1 MASNGLVQVLEGMKL
16 QDGTP
21 DINLRTSAIA
31 NLLNSS
37 TLTFGELRML
47 KDHFDD
53 IDFRRDPI
61 VMFPSELVVR
71 VLEHVDLEDFMT
83 MCRVSRDWREKL
95 FNRKVCGPLL
105 RLHFRGTWESVYVPL
120 SENDRE
126 SRLQNISS
134 VFLDVCTKRLKR
146 RRGKW
151 YSVSS
156 YHYPRISNGSR
167 YLNGEPVN
175 ELLYRNGRVAAMP
188 DRFSIRID
196 NLRTQTSM
204 HYMHGQRSPL
214 KDYVLSNELL
224 IAYIDYPKPQFNVW
238 RLDEEEDPIVIHLE
252 CHNSIISSHDKQI
265 AFGRKTNNTQI
276 VDTVYVWIDGH
287 IQKLAEPGFGD
298 PDIPNASLEVRLC
311 GFIFHP
317 TEENHYF
324 VFYLPTSWKD
334 TTTKRIIV
342 QEHIAG
348 LPHKTWYHDLISS
361 RFQALNA
368 KLIDNDG
375 LVALVCE
382 DGTQHL
388 PTQPSSFLNHS
399 TSQDPG
405 HCNPNPTFTTFNI
418 ITKEFGTLDKQA
430 RTFPMPSN
438 PRGERKCDITDFG
451 GRKGLWGDDDF
462 VIESNQHGYVVWNF
476 DPSVTLPASDKDI
489 SSHLSISDLKARNG
503 MALEV

>member
-1 MASNGLVQVLEGMKL
+1 MASNSLVQVLEGMKL

-31 NLLNSS
+31 NFLNSP

-47 KDHFDD
+47 KAHFDD

-61 VMFPSELVVR
+61 VMLPSELVVR
-71 VLEHVDLEDFMT
+71 VLEHVDLDDFMT

-126 SRLQNISS
+126 SRLENISS
-134 VFLDVCTKRLKR
+134 VFLDLCTKRLKR
-146 RRGKW
+146 CRGKW
-151 YSVSS
+151 HSVSS

-175 ELLYRNGRVAAMP
+175 ELLYRNGRVAAIP

-196 NLRTQTSM
+196 DLRTHTSM
-204 HYMHGQRSPL
+204 HYMHGQRSPI

-238 RLDEEEDPIVIHLE
+238 RLDDEEEDPIVIHLE
-252 CHNSIISSHDKQI
+252 CYNSIISSHNKQI
-265 AFGRKTNNTQI
+265 AFGHKTNNAQI
-276 VDTVYVWIDGH
+276 VKTVYVWIDGH
-287 IQKLAEPGFGD
+287 IQKLAEPRFED
-298 PDIPNASLEVRLC
+298 PDIPNASLE
-311 GFIFHP
+311 
-317 TEENHYF
+317 
-324 VFYLPTSWKD
+324 
-334 TTTKRIIV
+334 
-342 QEHIAG
+342 EHIAG

-382 DGTQHL
+382 DDTQHL
-388 PTQPSSFLNHS
+388 PTQPPSPLNHS
-399 TSQDPG
+399 TSQDPE
-405 HCNPNPTFTTFNI
+405 HCDPSPTFTTFNI
-418 ITKEFGTLDKQA
+418 ITKEFGILDKQA

-462 VIESNQHGYVVWNF
+462 MIESNQHGYLVWNF
-476 DPSVTLPASDKDI
+476 DPSVTLPTSDKDI
-489 SSHLSISDLKARNG
+489 SPHSSISDLRTSNG
-503 MALEV
+503 MAPEV